1 LEQENNNSE
10 TKINTTREEL
20 IPKKND
26 GEPLVEENPMK
37 SVVED
42 FLKKNDEEIREVSPK
57 KEGKRREKSQ
67 KYDSPSS
74 PRYKKKLRCSTT
86 TTTEWLP
93 EKEDNPVKK
102 KHGDSLEETSQ
113 KKPKKKKNG

>member
-26 GEPLVEENPMK
+26 GETLVEENSMK

-42 FLKKNDEEIREVSPK
+42 IVKKNDEETRELSPK

-67 KYDSPSS
+67 KNESPSS
-74 PRYKKKLRCSTT
+74 PRYKKKIKRF
-86 TTTEWLP
+86 
-93 EKEDNPVKK
+93 NYY
-102 KHGDSLEETSQ
+102 
-113 KKPKKKKNG
+113 NY